1 MLEVLVR
8 RAALSLTVL
17 LALPVAPAWA
27 QTATSSSENP
37 VIVTTGEAEIK
48 RAPDRAWVAIRAESR
63 AKDPKEAQRQNVE
76 AMNAVMAK
84 LKGMA
89 LGEDAIRTVSY
100 ELQPEFDY
108 ANGRQ
113 TLRGYVARN
122 TIEVRLDD
130 IAKVGDVL
138 GAAVGSGATSVGG
151 LRFDLKNREGAE
163 REALR
168 LAVADARGRA
178 DAAAQGAGVKIDRVV
193 RIEEI
198 REPEIRPMPQMRTMA
213 QEMAPDASVPITPG
227 TIEIRSQVRL
237 TAAIK

>member
-1 MLEVLVR
+1 VR
-8 RAALSLTVL
+8 RVLLSLTL
-17 LALPVAPAWA
+17 LVTLLVASASA
-27 QTATSSSENP
+27 QTTTPASESS

-48 RAPDRAWVAIRAESR
+48 RAPDRAWVVVRAESR
-63 AKDPKEAQRQNVE
+63 ARDPKEAQRLNVD
-76 AMNAVMAK
+76 AMNAVTAK
-84 LKGMA
+84 LKAMA
-89 LGEDAIRTVSY
+89 LGDDAIRTISY

-122 TIEVRLDD
+122 AIEVRLDD
-130 IAKVGDVL
+130 IGKIGDVM

-151 LRFDLKNREGAE
+151 LRFDLKNRESAE

-178 DAAAQGAGVKIDRVV
+178 DAAAQGAGVKIERVV

-198 REPEIRPMPQMRTMA
+198 REPDIRPMPQMRTMA
-213 QEMAPDASVPITPG
+213 AQEMVADATVPITPG
-227 TIEIRSQVRL
+227 TIEIRSHVRL
-237 TAAIK
+237 TAAIR

>member
-1 MLEVLVR
+1 MR

-63 AKDPKEAQRQNVE
+63 AKDPKDAQRQNVD
-76 AMNAVMAK
+76 AMSAVMAK

-89 LGEDAIRTVSY
+89 LGEDAIRTLSY

-138 GAAVGSGATSVGG
+138 GATVGSGATSVGG
-151 LRFDLKNREGAE
+151 LRFDLKNRESAE

-178 DAAAQGAGVKIDRVV
+178 DAAAQGAGVKIDRIV

-213 QEMAPDASVPITPG
+213 QEVAADASVPITPG
-227 TIEIRSQVRL
+227 TIEIRSHVRL

>member
-1 MLEVLVR
+1 MR
-8 RAALSLTVL
+8 RVALSLTVL

-27 QTATSSSENP
+27 QTATSSSDNP
-37 VIVTTGEAEIK
+37 VIITTGEAEIK
-48 RAPDRAWVAIRAESR
+48 RAPDRAWVVVRAESR
-63 AKDPKEAQRQNVE
+63 ARDPKEAQRLNVD

-89 LGEDAIRTVSY
+89 LGEDAIRTLSY

-108 ANGRQ
+108 ADGRQ
-113 TLRGYVARN
+113 KLRGYVARN
-122 TIEVRLDD
+122 AIEVRLDD
-130 IAKVGDVL
+130 LGKVGDVL

-151 LRFDLKNREGAE
+151 LRFDLKNRESAE

-178 DAAAQGAGVKIDRVV
+178 DAAAQGAGVKIDRIV

-213 QEMAPDASVPITPG
+213 QEVAADASVPITPG
-227 TIEIRSQVRL
+227 TIEIRSHVRL